1 MVVARKIA
9 NANPAMVNGY
19 RRNASALV
27 FPAGAGNTV
36 VGEPSKWLA
45 VDPNFQQLPAIESI
59 NLESLERSERSLVA
73 NFRIQD
79 AEARC
84 AAETYWLDHFEN
96 ELGSVSNLSGATLSL
111 LFASIDQSFQ
121 PAKLL

>member
-27 FPAGAGNTV
+27 FPAPAGNTV

-73 NFRIQD
+73 NFRIKNILRQKSVGD
-79 AEARC
+79 RLDFGYVSRREAGKRQISWKKSTFQSKIC
-84 AAETYWLDHFEN
+84 
-96 ELGSVSNLSGATLSL
+96 SL
-111 LFASIDQSFQ
+111 V
-121 PAKLL
+121 

>member
-27 FPAGAGNTV
+27 FPAPAGNTV

-111 LFASIDQSFQ
+111 LFASIDQSSQ